1 MKRII
6 LIPAR
11 LESSRLPKKVLL
23 DLGGKAMIQRVYEQ
37 CIQVKGG
44 DVFIAT
50 DSEEIKT
57 TCSHFTKNILLTH
70 KNHNSGTDRVAEA
83 LEQLGHYE
91 SVINV
96 QADEPFVDPKLISNL
111 FKALE
116 SKEVQ
121 MVSAMKKIHSVKDLH
136 NPNVV
141 KVVTDMQN
149 NALYFSRACIP
160 ALLDE
165 ENKKITNE
173 ELKHSSQSY
182 FKHLGIYGFKRAFLI
197 EFAATRMGRL
207 EKLEKLEQLRA
218 LENGIK
224 IKMIE
229 TNYTTLGIDTPEDY
243 QEAISIYEQQQSK

>member
-23 DLGGKAMIQRVYEQ
+23 DLGGKPMIQRVYEQ
-37 CIQVKGG
+37 CILVKEV

-57 TCSHFTKNILLTH
+57 ACSNFTTNILTTRADH
-70 KNHNSGTDRVAEA
+70 RSGTDRIAEA
-83 LEQLGHYE
+83 IKHLSSYDY
-91 SVINV
+91 VINV
-96 QADEPFVDPKLISNL
+96 QADEPFIEPSLISSL
-111 FKALE
+111 FDSLE
-116 SKEVQ
+116 KKEVK
-121 MVSAMKKIHSVKDLH
+121 MVSAMHKIRSIKALH
-136 NPNVV
+136 DPSVV
-141 KVVTDMQN
+141 KVITDAQN

-160 ALLDE
+160 FDAQQD
-165 ENKKITNE
+165 KTNIKD
-173 ELKHSSQSY
+173 LNYSSHSY

-197 EFAATRMGRL
+197 EFAATKMGKL

-218 LENGIK
+218 LENGFK

-243 QEAISIYEQQQSK
+243 QEAINIYEQQQSK

>member
-1 MKRII
+1 MTRII

-23 DLGGKAMIQRVYEQ
+23 DLGGKPMIQRVYDQ
-37 CIQVKGG
+37 CIQVKDA

-57 TCSHFTKNILLTH
+57 SCTSFTKNILLTRKDH
-70 KNHNSGTDRVAEA
+70 PSGTDRVAEA
-83 LEQLGHYE
+83 LEQLGPYE

-121 MVSAMKKIHSVKDLH
+121 MVSAMKKIHSVKDLQ

-149 NALYFSRACIP
+149 NALYFSRGCIP
-160 ALLDE
+160 ALRDE

-173 ELKHSSQSY
+173 ELKYSSQSF
-182 FKHLGIYGFKRAFLI
+182 FKHLGIYGFKRTFLA
-197 EFAATRMGRL
+197 EFAATKMGRL
-207 EKLEKLEQLRA
+207 EKLERLEQLRA

-224 IKMIE
+224 IKMVE
-229 TNYTTLGIDTPEDY
+229 TNYTAFGIDTHKDY
-243 QEAISIYEQQQSK
+243 LDALTIYKQQ